1 MSLDIREADPSDEAA
16 ILALV
21 CTAFG
26 EAEGGEIADLVVDL
40 CRDPTAQPAL
50 SLVAVSDKQIVGHIL
65 FTKVRLEGPRPDTA
79 SSILCPLS
87 VHPAQQNHGVG
98 GRLIEEGLSRLR
110 TDGTALVFVLG
121 HPGYYPRFGFT
132 PAGARGFEAPY
143 PILPA
148 NAEAW
153 MVQALEPTTLAEA
166 SGRVV
171 CADALDDPK
180 HWVE

>member
-1 MSLDIREADPSDEAA
+1 MPLDVRKAHPSDEAA

-21 CTAFG
+21 RTAFG

-40 CRDPTAQPAL
+40 CRDPTAQPSL

-65 FTKVRLEGPRPDTA
+65 FTKVRLEGPRPDTP
-79 SSILCPLS
+79 SSILCPLA
-87 VHPAQQNHGVG
+87 VHPAKQNQGIG
-98 GRLIEEGLSRLR
+98 RRLIEEGLSHLR
-110 TDGTALVFVLG
+110 ADGTALVFVLG

-143 PILPA
+143 PVLPT

-153 MVQALEPTTLAEA
+153 MVLALEPTTLAEA

-171 CADALDDPK
+171 CADALDDPR